1 MATSALCNRQ
11 VQDFIQNSQ
20 AFADAGTHL
29 VMVYP
34 GPPQDLGSKASEF
47 LDALLKPRPAK

>member
-1 MATSALCNRQ
+1 MATTALCNRQ